1 MISFLELAEN
11 AIGINQPMDLISIYL
26 DYSKWHSTL

>member
-11 AIGINQPMDLISIYL
+11 AVGINQPVDLISIYL
-26 DYSKWHSTL
+26 DYSK